1 MGWLVPTFVRA
12 NCNSSQQF
20 IPTHI
25 AMNNIKDPGFGY
37 SNIPNAQRLINKNG
51 SSNIF
56 HKNKKFTPQ
65 DTYSFLIHI
74 TWLQFLALVF
84 TSYIVLNTFFAFLYL
99 ATGINELT
107 PSTGN
112 TFDDFLNAFFFS
124 AQTITTVGYG
134 GISPHGMWSNLI
146 SSIEALI
153 GLLGFAF
160 ITGILYG
167 RFSKPN
173 ASINFSDNIIIRP
186 FNNGKA
192 LMFRLMNNRT
202 TIMIEPE
209 VSVMM
214 SISDTGKDTQYKRK
228 FYQLDLERNHI
239 KYLPTIWTIVHEIA
253 EDSPLFNLS
262 DKEVKDRDIEW
273 YVMIKYFD
281 ESFAQQVYQMHS
293 YTNND
298 LICNVKFIQSTTFD
312 SNGFTVLDHNSL
324 SKTATIL

>member
-1 MGWLVPTFVRA
+1 MKK
-12 NCNSSQQF
+12 
-20 IPTHI
+20 
-25 AMNNIKDPGFGY
+25 IKDPGFGY
-37 SNIPNAQRLINKNG
+37 ANKRDAKRLINKNG
-51 SSNIF
+51 TSNVL
-56 HKNKKFTPQ
+56 HKNKTFSPQ
-65 DTYSFLIHI
+65 DTYSYLIHI
-74 TWLQFLALVF
+74 TWGQFLGLVF
-84 TSYIVLNTFFAFLYL
+84 LSYIALNTFFALLYL
-99 ATGINELT
+99 STGINELT

-173 ASINFSDNIIIRP
+173 ASINFSENIILRP

-209 VSVMM
+209 ISVMM
-214 SISDTGKDTQYKRK
+214 SISSADKNTLYKRK
-228 FYQLDLERNHI
+228 YYQLDLERSHI

-253 EDSPLFNLS
+253 PDSPLFELKAETLKNM
-262 DKEVKDRDIEW
+262 DIEW
-273 YVMIKYFD
+273 YVLVKYFD

-293 YTNND
+293 YTAKE
-298 LICNVKFIQSTTFD
+298 LSCNVKFVPSTTFD
-312 SNGFTVLDHNSL
+312 SNGFTVLDHDSL
-324 SKTATIL
+324 NKTEVFINP

>member
-1 MGWLVPTFVRA
+1 
-12 NCNSSQQF
+12 
-20 IPTHI
+20 
-25 AMNNIKDPGFGY
+25 MNKIKDPGFGY
-37 SNIPNAQRLINKNG
+37 SDIPNAQRLINKNG
-51 SSNIF
+51 SSNVY
-56 HKNKKFTPQ
+56 HKNKKFSPQ

-74 TWLQFLALVF
+74 TWFQFLALVF
-84 TSYIVLNTFFAFLYL
+84 ISYILLNTFFAFLYL
-99 ATGINELT
+99 STGINELT

-134 GISPHGMWSNLI
+134 GISPHGMWANLI
-146 SSIEALI
+146 SSFEALI

-173 ASINFSDNIIIRP
+173 ASINFSSNIIIRP

-214 SISDTGKDTQYKRK
+214 SISNTDKNTLYKREY
-228 FYQLDLERNHI
+228 YQLELERDNI
-239 KYLPTIWTIVHEIA
+239 KYLPTIWTIVHDISTE
-253 EDSPLFNLS
+253 SPLFELS
-262 DKEVKDRDIEW
+262 DKAIKKLDIEW
-273 YVMIKYFD
+273 YVMVKYFD
-281 ESFAQQVYQMHS
+281 ESFAQQVYQIHS
-293 YTNND
+293 YTNKD
-298 LICNVKFIQSTTFD
+298 LDCNVKFVPSTTFD
-312 SNGFTVLDHNSL
+312 THGFTVLDHKSL
-324 SKTATIL
+324 STTEKITQF

>member
-1 MGWLVPTFVRA
+1 
-12 NCNSSQQF
+12 
-20 IPTHI
+20 
-25 AMNNIKDPGFGY
+25 MNNIKDPGFGY

-51 SSNIF
+51 SSNVL
-56 HKNKKFTPQ
+56 HKNKKITLQ
-65 DTYSFLIHI
+65 DSYSFLIHI
-74 TWLQFLALVF
+74 SWTQFLALVF
-84 TSYIVLNTFFAFLYL
+84 ISYILLNTMFAFLYL

-134 GISPHGMWSNLI
+134 GISPHGMWANLI

-173 ASINFSDNIIIRP
+173 ASLNFSEDIIIRP
-186 FNNGKA
+186 FKNGKA

-214 SISDTGKDTQYKRK
+214 SISSKDQDTTYKRK
-228 FYQLDLERNHI
+228 FYQLELERSHI
-239 KYLPTIWTIVHEIA
+239 KYLPTIWTIVHEIPA
-253 EDSPLFNLS
+253 ESPLFNLS
-262 DKEVKDRDIEW
+262 DNAIKKLDIEW
-273 YVMIKYFD
+273 YVMVKYFD

-293 YTNND
+293 YSKND
-298 LICNVKFIQSTTFD
+298 LICNVKFLPSTTYD
-312 SNGFTVLDHNSL
+312 PHGYTVLDHNSL
-324 SKTATIL
+324 SSTENNKANASKT